1 MILTDTSIVI
11 DWLRLPSLLTRRI
24 IGSHRPAICG
34 VSLTELLTG
43 IRTEPERRKLMHQL
57 AVFGRVDVAEPV
69 WEIAGRISGAMEAKG
84 TRIPFPDVLIIATAI
99 HHGLPLWTRDK
110 HFARVLDVAPELVL
124 FDESSA

>member
-1 MILTDTSIVI
+1 MILADTSVVI

-24 IGSHRPAICG
+24 IGSHGPAICG

-43 IRTEPERRKLMHQL
+43 IRTEPERTKLMRQL

-69 WEIAGRISGAMEAKG
+69 WEIAGRIGGALEAKG
-84 TRIPFPDVLIIATAI
+84 TRIPFPDTLIIATAI

-110 HFARVLDVAPELVL
+110 HFGRVLDVAPELVL
-124 FDESSA
+124 FDESTS

>member
-1 MILTDTSIVI
+1 MILADTSVVI

-43 IRTEPERRKLMHQL
+43 IRTQPERSKLIHQL
-57 AVFGRVDVAEPV
+57 AVFGRLDVAEPV
-69 WEIAGRISGAMEAKG
+69 WEIAGRISGGLEARG
-84 TRIPFPDVLIIATAI
+84 MRIPFPDMLIVSTAI
-99 HHGLPLWTRDK
+99 HHAVPLWTRDK

-124 FDESSA
+124 FDESTA